1 MKWYWVITS
10 SNAVQNPLVTDSDN
24 FGGKEDAFVLGKSW
38 EQSSSRL
45 WLAALKPEYDGVADD
60 ALQNHLDLPV
70 LSGSVQHA
78 MTKAA
83 VRGAE
88 FVPIEVFRPDRTGI
102 DGFAI
107 LNVLHRVDALDRGKS
122 DFDVFPDD
130 YVIPQRRGM
139 VRALRWPV
147 LNARRIIDTDFL
159 RLNEYPFPLYVSER
173 VRGIFEKGGFSGW
186 SFREV
191 EVA

>member
-1 MKWYWVITS
+1 
-10 SNAVQNPLVTDSDN
+10 
-24 FGGKEDAFVLGKSW
+24 VLGKPW
-38 EQSSSRL
+38 KQSQSTL
-45 WLAALKPEYDGVADD
+45 WLAAFKPEHDGVADD
-60 ALQNHLDLPV
+60 SLQNHLDLPI

-78 MTKAA
+78 MTNAV

-102 DGFAI
+102 DGYAI
-107 LNVLHRVDALDRGKS
+107 LNVLHRVDALDRSKS
-122 DFDVFPDD
+122 DFDVFPAD

-139 VRALRWPV
+139 VRAVRWPV
-147 LNARRIIDTDFL
+147 LVAQTILDTDFL

-173 VRGIFEKGGFSGW
+173 VREIFENGGFTGW